1 MMKNSHPGHK
11 FIERVFTDDIEGDY
25 DEDGFFITPNGSFWD
40 PDGVYFNRQGYD
52 KHGGYY
58 DDSNGEYVPGKGWDH
73 VNNCYYDDD
82 DDFYEDEEEE
92 GHYGYNDDDD
102 LLDEEIP
109 ITGDIEKIH
118 ITKEELEAIGGKP
131 LPIKEDKKE
140 EEKKEPEKK
149 EPQEPVKKSKLA
161 MLFDDTPTPNN
172 TKKKK

>member
-40 PDGVYFNRQGYD
+40 PDGMYFNRQGYD

-140 EEKKEPEKK
+140 DEKKEPEKK
-149 EPQEPVKKSKLA
+149 EPQEHEKKTKLA

>member
-1 MMKNSHPGHK
+1 MKNSHPGHK

-131 LPIKEDKKE
+131 LPMKEDKKE

-161 MLFDDTPTPNN
+161 MLLDDTPTPNN
-172 TKKKK
+172 SKKNK

>member
-1 MMKNSHPGHK
+1 MKNSHPGHK
-11 FIERVFTDDIEGDY
+11 FIERVFNDDIEGDY

-102 LLDEEIP
+102 VLDEEIP

-161 MLFDDTPTPNN
+161 MLLDDTPTPNN
-172 TKKKK
+172 SKKKK

>member
-1 MMKNSHPGHK
+1 MKNSHPGHK

-161 MLFDDTPTPNN
+161 MLLDDTPNPN
-172 TKKKK
+172 TSKKKK

>member
-1 MMKNSHPGHK
+1 MKNSHPGHK

-92 GHYGYNDDDD
+92 DHYGYNDDDD

-131 LPIKEDKKE
+131 LPMKEDKKE

-149 EPQEPVKKSKLA
+149 EPQEPVKRSKLA
-161 MLFDDTPTPNN
+161 ELLDDTPTPNN
-172 TKKKK
+172 SKKKK

>member
-1 MMKNSHPGHK
+1 MKNSHPGHK

-58 DDSNGEYVPGKGWDH
+58 DDSNGEYVPGKGWEH

-131 LPIKEDKKE
+131 LPMKEDKKE

-161 MLFDDTPTPNN
+161 MLLDDTPTPNN
-172 TKKKK
+172 SKKKK

>member
-1 MMKNSHPGHK
+1 MKNSHPGHK

-131 LPIKEDKKE
+131 LTMKEDKKE

-149 EPQEPVKKSKLA
+149 EPQEPVKRSKLA
-161 MLFDDTPTPNN
+161 QLFDDTPTPNN
-172 TKKKK
+172 SKKKK

>member
-1 MMKNSHPGHK
+1 MKNSHPGHK

-161 MLFDDTPTPNN
+161 MLLDDIPTQNN
-172 TKKKK
+172 SKKKK

>member
-92 GHYGYNDDDD
+92 DHYGYNDDDD

-131 LPIKEDKKE
+131 LPMKEDKKE

-149 EPQEPVKKSKLA
+149 EPQEPVKRSKLA
-161 MLFDDTPTPNN
+161 ELLDDTPTPNN
-172 TKKKK
+172 SKKKK

>member
-1 MMKNSHPGHK
+1 MKNSHPGHK

-131 LPIKEDKKE
+131 LPMKEDKKE

-149 EPQEPVKKSKLA
+149 EPQEPVKRSKLA
-161 MLFDDTPTPNN
+161 MLLDDTPTPNN
-172 TKKKK
+172 SKKKK